1 MQVAA
6 TDVVKWLGQP
16 VTERHSHISF
26 VHQILPP
33 VCSVHRAAGR
43 RQEKT
48 FLPRHGRDC
57 ARCHG
62 GYVQLP
68 AERTEILRWM
78 TVHTWIRPHRQKSS
92 SLLGILNAFDPT
104 LKTEV
109 EVLLRGLPD
118 PAAGSHDGGA
128 APVRIFRIGR
138 ELQRVQREKMAEGL
152 VRHAQKDTLRL
163 PPIPTTMTEPPLHAR
178 DQKFVDRGAD
188 GLQAPCDLCARR
200 VPCSGSAQLPR
211 IVRQV
216 VLGRS
221 DRQSCAGVV
230 MLCEELQHKHQKK
243 RGWLCRHDHQSELEK
258 KRRRVI
264 RKCGEKT
271 T

>member
-92 SLLGILNAFDPT
+92 SLLGILNVADPP
-104 LKTEV
+104 LKAEIEV
-109 EVLLRGLPD
+109 FFRGLPD
-118 PAAGSHDGGA
+118 PAARRLNGGGA
-128 APVRIFRIGR
+128 PVGIFRVGG
-138 ELQRVQREKMAEGL
+138 ELQRVQHAEMAEGR
-152 VRHAQKDTLRL
+152 VRHAQQDALRF
-163 PPIPTTMTEPPLHAR
+163 PPTPAAVAEPPLQAR
-178 DQKFVDRGAD
+178 DQEVVDRLAYL
-188 GLQAPCDLCARR
+188 LQRPCDRYARR
-200 VPCSGSAQLPR
+200 VARGGSAQLLGVVGLAVVGRVSHPQR
-211 IVRQV
+211 RAAEV
-216 VLGRS
+216 VLHQELPE
-221 DRQSCAGVV
+221 QSAR
-230 MLCEELQHKHQKK
+230 ET
-243 RGWLCRHDHQSELEK
+243 RGWMCDGRHQAVQCTA
-258 KRRRVI
+258 RQ
-264 RKCGEKT
+264 KCT
-271 T
+271 W

>member
-118 PAAGSHDGGA
+118 PAARRLNGGGA
-128 APVRIFRIGR
+128 PVGIFRVGG
-138 ELQRVQREKMAEGL
+138 ELQRVQHAEMAEGR
-152 VRHAQKDTLRL
+152 VRHAQQDALRF
-163 PPIPTTMTEPPLHAR
+163 PPTPAAVAEPPLQAR
-178 DQKFVDRGAD
+178 DQKFIDRYAYR
-188 GLQAPCDLCARR
+188 LQRPRHRCARR
-200 VPCSGSAQLPR
+200 VARGGGAQLLHVVGCAVVGRMTHPQR
-211 IVRQV
+211 RTEAV
-216 VLGRS
+216 VLHEKLQE
-221 DRQSCAGVV
+221 QSC
-230 MLCEELQHKHQKK
+230 
-243 RGWLCRHDHQSELEK
+243 RGWTRGGRHGAVRCTE
-258 KRRRVI
+258 
-264 RKCGEKT
+264 
-271 T
+271 